1 MAEKKR
7 KAAGRQKWREWAESE
22 EHQAVLSAW
31 ARAGMTDEEI
41 AKQIGIS
48 RSTLAEWKKKYAPIN
63 AALATGKDFADRLI
77 ENSLYKKAIGFYAR
91 EQKAFKVKTVEY
103 DEATGSITDFD
114 GNYTIKANKGAV
126 ITFSYIGYK
135 TQEIKFTGQ
144 SPLNVK
150 MIPDNQTLDEVVVV
164 GYGTMK
170 RSDLTGSVASIAA
183 KDVEG
188 FKTSSVAGALG
199 GQIAGV
205 QITSTDGTPG
215 AGFSINIRGVGTL
228 TGDSSPL
235 YIVGLPVLPDL
246 VVINTTPLAARAP

>member
-103 DEATGSITDFD
+103 DEATGRKIKEFEELKTAEEVHYFEPD
-114 GNYTIKANKGAV
+114 IKAIIFWLKNRK
-126 ITFSYIGYK
+126 
-135 TQEIKFTGQ
+135 
-144 SPLNVK
+144 
-150 MIPDNQTLDEVVVV
+150 PDI
-164 GYGTMK
+164 YG
-170 RSDLTGSVASIAA
+170 R
-183 KDVEG
+183 
-188 FKTSSVAGALG
+188 
-199 GQIAGV
+199 
-205 QITSTDGTPG
+205 
-215 AGFSINIRGVGTL
+215 
-228 TGDSSPL
+228 
-235 YIVGLPVLPDL
+235 
-246 VVINTTPLAARAP
+246 

>member
-1 MAEKKR
+1 MSISLHAQNATVKGVIVDE
-7 KAAGRQKWREWAESE
+7 
-22 EHQAVLSAW
+22 
-31 ARAGMTDEEI
+31 TDTPL
-41 AKQIGIS
+41 IG
-48 RSTLAEWKKKYAPIN
+48 
-63 AALATGKDFADRLI
+63 ATV
-77 ENSLYKKAIGFYAR
+77 
-91 EQKAFKVKTVEY
+91 QVKGT
-103 DEATGSITDFD
+103 ATGSITDFE

-126 ITFSYIGYK
+126 ITFSYIGIM

-144 SPLNVK
+144 CSRLQVK

-235 YIVGLPVLPDL
+235 YIVDGF
-246 VVINTTPLAARAP
+246 

>member
-7 KAAGRQKWREWAESE
+7 KAAGRQKWREWAKSE

-103 DEATGSITDFD
+103 DEATGRKIKEFEELKMAEEVHYFEPD
-114 GNYTIKANKGAV
+114 IKAIIFWLKNRKPDIWKEKVAEAMADDEGTGV
-126 ITFSYIGYK
+126 IVLTP
-135 TQEIKFTGQ
+135 TQVEQISKE
-144 SPLNVK
+144 VK
-150 MIPDNQTLDEVVVV
+150 KDE
-164 GYGTMK
+164 
-170 RSDLTGSVASIAA
+170 
-183 KDVEG
+183 
-188 FKTSSVAGALG
+188 
-199 GQIAGV
+199 
-205 QITSTDGTPG
+205 
-215 AGFSINIRGVGTL
+215 
-228 TGDSSPL
+228 
-235 YIVGLPVLPDL
+235 
-246 VVINTTPLAARAP
+246 